1 LLVADTAQRA
11 PGFAHLQS
19 ILDGG
24 GFVVIDGGMGT
35 ELERRGAPMDENA
48 WSGLANLRDPGLVRA
63 IHEDHIRAGA
73 DVVITNTFMSGLG
86 PMQRAGLP
94 EKFEDSNRNA
104 IYAAR
109 AAVESAAERPVAI
122 AGSVSAIPRGAPERD
137 GDETS
142 LRDGYARQ
150 VEVLTSGG
158 VDLIALEMVADAHL
172 GPPAIDAALASGL
185 PVWLGLSMR
194 VAARDPS
201 GSDSLPDI
209 RSGEARAVAEVCLRD
224 GLHAVNVMHTDIDDV
239 ADAITMVRGFW
250 SGPVGVYPHRGIWA
264 QPHWSFVDVPPQQLT
279 DLAQTWLNLGAN
291 MLGGC
296 CGLTSEHVA
305 VLRGVADMF
314 NQS

>member
-1 LLVADTAQRA
+1 
-11 PGFAHLQS
+11 
-19 ILDGG
+19 
-24 GFVVIDGGMGT
+24 MGT

-86 PMQRAGLP
+86 PMQRAGLG
-94 EKFEDSNRNA
+94 ERFEESNRNA

-109 AAVESAAERPVAI
+109 AAVESAAERPIVI
-122 AGSVSAIPRGAPERD
+122 AGSVSAIPWGAPERD
-137 GDETS
+137 GDGAS

-150 VEVLTSGG
+150 VEVLAGGG
-158 VDLIALEMVADAHL
+158 VDVIALEMVADARL
-172 GPPAIDAALASGL
+172 GRPAIDAALASGL

-194 VAARDPS
+194 AAARDPS

-209 RSGEARAVAEVCLRD
+209 RSGEARAVAEASLRD

-239 ADAITMVRGFW
+239 ADAITMLRYLW
-250 SGPVGVYPHRGIWA
+250 SGPLGVYPHRGIWA
-264 QPHWSFVDVPPQQLT
+264 QPHWQFVDVPTQQLS
-279 DLAQTWLNLGAN
+279 DLAQSWLILGAT

-296 CGLTSEHVA
+296 CGLTSEHIV
-305 VLRGVADMF
+305 VLRDVADRF
-314 NQS
+314 SQS